1 MHKRRDP
8 PQADQQASS
17 CSNCILPELC
27 LRAGLSP
34 EDVQRLDQL
43 VYARRK
49 VRRGEDLYRAGDP
62 FSAIYAIRS
71 GFFKSERVLKDGRHQ
86 IMGFH
91 MPGEML
97 GLDGIG
103 TGAYAC
109 NTVALEAAEVCAI
122 PLSRVEELS
131 HQVHDLMHRLHQIMS
146 EHIVR
151 DQRVMVLL
159 GGKGAE
165 ARLASFL
172 VDISHRFAARGYT
185 PADFDLPMTREEIGS
200 FLGLTLETVSRMF
213 SRLQAEHLIT
223 VQQRHIRILDPSGLE
238 RMLETAV

>member
-1 MHKRRDP
+1 MHKRHDP
-8 PQADQQASS
+8 APAEQYTAS
-17 CSNCILPELC
+17 CANCVLPELC

-34 EDVQRLDQL
+34 EDVKQLDQL

-49 VRRGEDLYRAGDP
+49 IRRGEDLYRAGDS
-62 FSAIYAIRS
+62 FGAIYAIRS

-109 NTVALEAAEVCAI
+109 NAVALELTEVCAI

-131 HQVHDLMHRLHQIMS
+131 HQVRDLAHRLHQIMS
-146 EHIVR
+146 EEIVR

-172 VDISHRFAARGYT
+172 VDISHRFSARGYA

-200 FLGLTLETVSRMF
+200 YLGLTLETVSRMF
-213 SRLQAEHLIT
+213 SRLQAENLIK
-223 VQQRHIRILDPSGLE
+223 VQQRHIRVLDASGLE